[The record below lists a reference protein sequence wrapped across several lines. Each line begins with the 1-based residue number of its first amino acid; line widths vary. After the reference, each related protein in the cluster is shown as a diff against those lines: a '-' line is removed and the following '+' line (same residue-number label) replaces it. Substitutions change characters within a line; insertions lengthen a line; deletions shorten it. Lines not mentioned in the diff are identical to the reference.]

1 MKFSLLSLLI
11 ITSLLAVGAAVYD
24 NMIKI
29 DANQTE
35 IAELEPKIELLES
48 QVYLPNEALEIEL
61 KQLPAYIAELKTTT
75 ERVSNAATKLREKYF
90 RVTPKGDDVVSIR
103 LSGMPKAGPYKGYR
117 VYRVRVPK
125 SRNVWLNFSV
135 QKYVYHADADTRQND
150 TFKRTRLAWKQNE
163 KTYLTES
170 LTDVS
175 MKQKVPMQIR
185 LSPGKH
191 EIQILATRDD
201 KFRNGPNDWNR
212 LTIKLDGQT
221 LLVTQNRANDNNYEF
236 RILEAFKQKNF
247 GPKKKLPFLLK
258 QCFVSEDNFEPN
270 RKRDATVW
278 RDFIG
283 TVWLSDKDSGAGEFP
298 GE

>member
-1 MKFSLLSLLI
+1 
-11 ITSLLAVGAAVYD
+11 
-24 NMIKI
+24 
-29 DANQTE
+29 
-35 IAELEPKIELLES
+35 
-48 QVYLPNEALEIEL
+48 
-61 KQLPAYIAELKTTT
+61 
-75 ERVSNAATKLREKYF
+75 
-90 RVTPKGDDVVSIR
+90 
-103 LSGMPKAGPYKGYR
+103 
-117 VYRVRVPK
+117 
-125 SRNVWLNFSV
+125 
-135 QKYVYHADADTRQND
+135 
-150 TFKRTRLAWKQNE
+150 
-163 KTYLTES
+163 
-170 LTDVS
+170 
-175 MKQKVPMQIR
+175 MQIR

-191 EIQILATRDD
+191 DIQILATRDD

-270 RKRDATVW
+270 HKRDATVW